1 MFFLKSQTEAG
12 ERLPVATQNEWP
24 FTLTILF
31 DQQQNHGAK
40 SPETRGINRAAA
52 EYTCNTQLSFFV
64 LKKCTDNSIE
74 YFPGYQLI
82 SIRLKFLT

>member
-52 EYTCNTQLSFFV
+52 EYTCNTQCCCHFYFF
-64 LKKCTDNSIE
+64 
-74 YFPGYQLI
+74 
-82 SIRLKFLT
+82 

>member
-40 SPETRGINRAAA
+40 SQKHGE
-52 EYTCNTQLSFFV
+52 
-64 LKKCTDNSIE
+64 
-74 YFPGYQLI
+74 
-82 SIRLKFLT
+82 